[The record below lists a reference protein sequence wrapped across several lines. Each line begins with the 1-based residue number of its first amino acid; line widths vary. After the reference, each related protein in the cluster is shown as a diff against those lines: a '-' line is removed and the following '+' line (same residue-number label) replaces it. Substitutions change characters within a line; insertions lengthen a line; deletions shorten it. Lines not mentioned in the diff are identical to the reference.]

1 MRAKLSLNIR
11 EALTFI
17 VGFAAVA
24 VPGTLFLLSSEIQV
38 ATWKLVALITAEF
51 ASGEAMRSGF
61 LYLNTRGRND
71 EYS

>member
-1 MRAKLSLNIR
+1 MCAKLSLNIK
-11 EALTFI
+11 EALAFL

-24 VPGTLFLLSSEIQV
+24 VPGTLFLLSLEVQV
-38 ATWKLVALITAEF
+38 ATWKLAALITAEF

-61 LYLNTRGRND
+61 RYLNTRGRND

>member
-1 MRAKLSLNIR
+1 MSARLGLKTR
-11 EALTFI
+11 EALTYL

-24 VPGTLFLLSSEIQV
+24 VPGTLFLLSSEVQV
-38 ATWKLVALITAEF
+38 ATWKLAALITAEF

-61 LYLNTRGRND
+61 RYLNTRGRND

>member
-1 MRAKLSLNIR
+1 MREKLSLKTW
-11 EALTFI
+11 EALAYL

-24 VPGTLFLLSSEIQV
+24 VPGTMSLLSSEVQIE
-38 ATWKLVALITAEF
+38 TWKLAALITAEF

-61 LYLNTRGRND
+61 LYLNTRSRND